1 MLQQFKEN
9 GRHPKIWVLF
19 NFRKAVFVP
28 IYFWL
33 IFWSKL
39 IRKLMF
45 GGVSESSGS
54 PLDDGHRDF
63 QNWCRN
69 GWENWSWS
77 WHFEHRNQFSD
88 CLSLSKW
95 GLPTSTSIFSAISA
109 SILKISVPIN
119 KRRSW
124 RFRNTPRNQLS
135 DEYWP
140 RKQQKTKWLSKL
152 NKTPIF
158 GDLPFSL
165 NCHNLV
171 KNHPNFASWGCFGIL
186 RISSWWWALRF
197 WQLLQKWLR

>member
-19 NFRKAVFVP
+19 NFRKAVFEP
-28 IYFWL
+28 LCFWL
-33 IFWSKL
+33 FSWPKL
-39 IRKLMF
+39 IRMLMF

-54 PLDDGHRDF
+54 PLDDGHKNF
-63 QNWCRN
+63 ENWCRN
-69 GWENWSWS
+69 GWENWGWS
-77 WHFEHRNQFSD
+77 WHFWYRNQFSAN
-88 CLSLSKW
+88 LSLSKW

-109 SILKISVPIN
+109 SILKISVPII

-124 RFRNTPRNQLS
+124 RFRNTTKSQLS

-140 RKQQKTKWLSKL
+140 RKQQKTKRCPKL

-165 NCHNLV
+165 NCCNL
-171 KNHPNFASWGCFGIL
+171 A
-186 RISSWWWALRF
+186 
-197 WQLLQKWLR
+197 

>member
-1 MLQQFKEN
+1 MPTILS
-9 GRHPKIWVLF
+9 GD
-19 NFRKAVFVP
+19 P
-28 IYFWL
+28 IS
-33 IFWSKL
+33 I
-39 IRKLMF
+39 
-45 GGVSESSGS
+45 
-54 PLDDGHRDF
+54 HRVI
-63 QNWCRN
+63 
-69 GWENWSWS
+69 
-77 WHFEHRNQFSD
+77 
-88 CLSLSKW
+88 SLSAGARAGTAECRHSSITRSRWFVLAAVQLLTCSCWGFESLCVGGKNKVDLTKISVLEMQWYITLGAIIFENDIINHDFLSVFKW

-165 NCHNLV
+165 NCCNL
-171 KNHPNFASWGCFGIL
+171 A
-186 RISSWWWALRF
+186 
-197 WQLLQKWLR
+197 

>member
-1 MLQQFKEN
+1 MPLRFL
-9 GRHPKIWVLF
+9 LF
-19 NFRKAVFVP
+19 S
-28 IYFWL
+28 WL
-33 IFWSKL
+33 IL
-39 IRKLMF
+39 IRKMTS
-45 GGVSESSGS
+45 GGVLESSGS
-54 PLDDGHRDF
+54 PLVDGHRDF
-63 QNWCRN
+63 QNRCRN

-124 RFRNTPRNQLS
+124 RFRNTPKHQLS

-140 RKQQKTKWLSKL
+140 RKQQKTKKLSKL
-152 NKTPIF
+152 IKTPIF

-165 NCHNLV
+165 NCHNLAQ
-171 KNHPNFASWGCFGIL
+171 NNPNFASWGCFGIL
-186 RISSWWWALRF
+186 RTSSWWWAQRF
-197 WQLLQKWLR
+197 LKLMHPGLKNWRKRESFLMTPTVC